1 MSPEFSLLCSVPFG
15 RLLLKADLLPQ
26 GPVTVEQLQRV
37 EQVVQDVIKRNEA
50 VHMAEVP
57 LALARRVQGLRAMD
71 EVRQE
76 HRACFSEPAPSAG
89 IIWAIREVE
98 ATGFCR
104 GNDSQTSG
112 GKMGQR
118 RSQEHHFVICGNW
131 W

>member
-1 MSPEFSLLCSVPFG
+1 MSPEFSLLCSVPIG

-71 EVRQE
+71 EV
-76 HRACFSEPAPSAG
+76 
-89 IIWAIREVE
+89 
-98 ATGFCR
+98 
-104 GNDSQTSG
+104 
-112 GKMGQR
+112 
-118 RSQEHHFVICGNW
+118 
-131 W
+131 